1 LTIQAEQ
8 FESRISALEKDKQ
21 TPQGFDNKSNFNNEI
36 NAMYPNATDK
46 YSNNKRHI
54 NTNEN
59 DPNMNN
65 DYLNTLHSNSNSKIS
80 YNNYSNEKQ
89 NKIKNNQNLDNN
101 TNLENEND

>member
-65 DYLNTLHSNSNSKIS
+65 DYLNTLHSNSNLS
-80 YNNYSNEKQ
+80 YNYSNDKQ
-89 NKIKNNQNLDNN
+89 NKLKYNQNLDTN